1 MKRGYGSLLRVE
13 FGLVTE
19 SAGKDARATRK
30 KSLAVGRGVVLNEEL
45 LPGRYLGG
53 QRESGRQDAGVF
65 STTRVSAAT
74 VRPASIQYSA
84 GWPLNKK
91 AEATMANAKTSDQR
105 MAELGFT

>member
-1 MKRGYGSLLRVE
+1 MNKLGQGSQL
-13 FGLVTE
+13 
-19 SAGKDARATRK
+19 D
-30 KSLAVGRGVVLNEEL
+30 
-45 LPGRYLGG
+45 G

-74 VRPASIQYSA
+74 VRLASIQYRA

-105 MAELGFT
+105 MADLGFTSGV